1 MSTLSVGG
9 GAWQLKKQPDY
20 STRHRYMLP
29 CPGQMRYATHFHKLG
44 HTHQQCTCC
53 ENQWEAGWPKL
64 NQKSVSYLA
73 TWQHGNVK
81 SMPYNARHI
90 PGPDARQWC
99 HSGSATSPHSA
110 NQSSLAFSPP
120 LRLSAVFPFLAP
132 KKQRGDQVRKRCHD
146 QNGRVTSHQKITLTL
161 LAVGPSAEEG
171 LRHVNMTRRETSS
184 CRAC

>member
-1 MSTLSVGG
+1 
-9 GAWQLKKQPDY
+9 
-20 STRHRYMLP
+20 MLQF
-29 CPGQMRYATHFHKLG
+29 PGQMRYTKHFHKFGQL
-44 HTHQQCTCC
+44 HQQCTCC

-81 SMPYNARHI
+81 LMPYNARHI

-99 HSGSATSPHSA
+99 NSGSATSPHSA

-120 LRLSAVFPFLAP
+120 LRVTTFTFFPFLAQ
-132 KKQRGDQVRKRCHD
+132 KNQWGDQVRNRCHD
-146 QNGRVTSHQKITLTL
+146 QNGRVNSDQMITLTL